1 MRFAKARMLTELPS
15 QPMTD
20 QDLDLVDEIVRR
32 LQTTEDGRVG
42 VTLGDAHMGKQ
53 MAMRLSPAQLE
64 VPATVEMADRYG
76 FRSVPD
82 QLQSLVDPARGE
94 LPEHLMGVEFG
105 WVDEGNPLGPMYFGK
120 PKTREGQRWAAK
132 QGYAG
137 QLAAALPELM
147 KKAGMH
153 PGDLLY
159 NSPYGAANG
168 DYQRAKAYMRSG
180 FGAPTT
186 EHEQFARITAG
197 GGLEPVMPFGVDQSF
212 MHAMGWDTPQGPS
225 PQPPVSAVNSPA

>member
-1 MRFAKARMLTELPS
+1 MLTELPS
-15 QPMTD
+15 QPMTN

-42 VTLGDAHMGKQ
+42 VTVGDAHMGKQ
-53 MAMRLSPAQLE
+53 MAMRLSPAHLE
-64 VPATVEMADRYG
+64 VPATVEMADRFG
-76 FRSVPD
+76 FRAVPD
-82 QLQSLVDPARGE
+82 QLESLVDPGQGQ

-105 WVDEGNPLGPMYFGK
+105 WVDEGDPLGRMTFGK
-120 PKTREGQRWAAK
+120 PTTPEGRRWVAK
-132 QGYAG
+132 QRYAG
-137 QLAAALPELM
+137 RLAAALPELM
-147 KKAGMH
+147 KKAGLH

-159 NSPYGAANG
+159 NSPAGASHG

-186 EHEQFARITAG
+186 EHEQFARITEG

-212 MHAMGWDTPQGPS
+212 MREMGWND
-225 PQPPVSAVNSPA
+225 PPVSAANSPG